1 MLFKN
6 IYIPLEIQIYILSKI
21 KDTKGYKNARLV
33 CKDWYREL
41 KVLKLFDNQKLTK
54 YITFSPKEILVCN
67 SSNQILEKTIFK
79 SYGEYT
85 YYKYNNNKR
94 VKSINNIP
102 LKTVETIYYNNNI
115 NYIDIPYEKKI
126 YNIENNTLKT
136 THLPFPFA
144 FPHPIQGNVCTIS

>member
-21 KDTKGYKNARLV
+21 KDTKGYKTARLV
-33 CKDWYREL
+33 CKDWYKEL
-41 KVLKLFDNQKLTK
+41 KIIKIFNNCQIIK
-54 YITFSPKEILVCN
+54 YITFSPKEILVYN

-85 YYKYNNNKR
+85 YYKYNNNKCI
-94 VKSINNIP
+94 KSINNIP
-102 LKTVETIYYNNNI
+102 LKTVETIQYNN
-115 NYIDIPYEKKI
+115 IPYEKKI

-136 THLPFPFA
+136 IHLPFPFA

>member
-41 KVLKLFDNQKLTK
+41 KVLKLFNNQKLTK

-85 YYKYNNNKR
+85 YYKYNNNKC

-102 LKTVETIYYNNNI
+102 LKTVETIQYNN
-115 NYIDIPYEKKI
+115 IPYEKKI

-136 THLPFPFA
+136 VHLPFPFA

>member
-1 MLFKN
+1 MYYQK
-6 IYIPLEIQIYILSKI
+6 IYLPTEIQIYILSKI

-33 CKDWYREL
+33 CKDWYQEL
-41 KVLKLFDNQKLTK
+41 KVLKIFNNQKIIK
-54 YITFSPKEILVCN
+54 YITFSPKEILVYN

-102 LKTVETIYYNNNI
+102 LKTVETIHYNN
-115 NYIDIPYEKKI
+115 IPYEKKI

-136 THLPFPFA
+136 VHLPFPFA
-144 FPHPIQGNVCTIS
+144 FPHPIQGNICTIS

>member
-6 IYIPLEIQIYILSKI
+6 IYIPIEIQIYILSKI
-21 KDTKGYKNARLV
+21 KDTKGYKTARLV
-33 CKDWYREL
+33 CKDWYKEL
-41 KVLKLFDNQKLTK
+41 KIIKIFNNCQIIK
-54 YITFSPKEILVCN
+54 YITFSPKEILVYN

-136 THLPFPFA
+136 THLPFPII

>member
-21 KDTKGYKNARLV
+21 KDTKGYKTARLV
-33 CKDWYREL
+33 CKDWYKEL
-41 KVLKLFDNQKLTK
+41 KIIKIFNNCQIIK
-54 YITFSPKEILVCN
+54 YITFSPKEIIVYN

-85 YYKYNNNKR
+85 YYKYNNNKCI
-94 VKSINNIP
+94 KSINNIP
-102 LKTVETIYYNNNI
+102 LKTVETIQYNN
-115 NYIDIPYEKKI
+115 IPYEKKI

-136 THLPFPFA
+136 IHLPFPFA

>member
-21 KDTKGYKNARLV
+21 KDTKGYKTARLV
-33 CKDWYREL
+33 CKDWYKEL
-41 KVLKLFDNQKLTK
+41 KIIKIFNNCQIIK
-54 YITFSPKEILVCN
+54 YITFSPKEILVYN

-85 YYKYNNNKR
+85 YYKYNNNKCI
-94 VKSINNIP
+94 KSINNIP
-102 LKTVETIYYNNNI
+102 LKTVETIQYNN
-115 NYIDIPYEKKI
+115 IPYEKKI

-136 THLPFPFA
+136 IHLPFTFA

>member
-6 IYIPLEIQIYILSKI
+6 IYIPIEIQIYILSKI
-21 KDTKGYKNARLV
+21 KDTKGYKTARLV
-33 CKDWYREL
+33 CKDWYQEL
-41 KVLKLFDNQKLTK
+41 KVIKIFNNQKIIK
-54 YITFSPKEILVCN
+54 YITFSPKEILVYN
-67 SSNQILEKTIFK
+67 SSNQILEKTKFK

-102 LKTVETIYYNNNI
+102 LKTVETIHYNNI
-115 NYIDIPYEKKI
+115 NYNDIPYEKKI

-136 THLPFPFA
+136 IHLPFPFL

>member
-33 CKDWYREL
+33 CKDWYHEL
-41 KVLKLFDNQKLTK
+41 KVLKLFNNRNLTK
-54 YITFSPKEILVCN
+54 YITFSPKDILVYN

-85 YYKYNNNKR
+85 YYKYINNKR

-102 LKTVETIYYNNNI
+102 LKTVETIHYNNI
-115 NYIDIPYEKKI
+115 NYNDIPYEKKI

-136 THLPFPFA
+136 INLPFPFA